1 MSPQELYL
9 RTHLQPLILQKFAG
23 QLAPEHLVFQQTR
36 KDFSGDITL
45 VLFGPAKR
53 LSMNPVAFGEQVR
66 ICLQALSFG
75 GGPLATSSEIV
86 QGFLNI
92 SLSANFWLNAHRE
105 GSRPT
110 PHPSGKK
117 VLVEFASPNTNKP
130 LHLGHIRNILLG
142 MAVSR
147 LAEEAGDK
155 VIRVQVINDR
165 GIHICKSMLAWQKYG
180 NGETPHSSGLKGDHL
195 VGKYYVRFDQEWRQ
209 QTEQR
214 LAGGMEAKEAK
225 EQAPILLEAQ
235 QMLRDWESG
244 HAEVRKLWQTM
255 NAWVYAGF
263 DQTHQRLGSY
273 FDRNYYESETYL
285 LGRDQ
290 VLAGL
295 SRGIFERD
303 PDGSVWADLTSD
315 GLDRKVL
322 LRSDGTSVYI
332 TQDIG
337 TAIERQT
344 AWDADEMTY
353 VVGNEQDY
361 HFKVLFL
368 VLQRLG
374 YDWASRCTH
383 LSYGMVDLPT
393 GRMKSREG
401 TVVDADDLMDEMI
414 STARSRSELSDKLH
428 EMSES
433 DKSLLFIQV
442 GMAALKY
449 FILKVDPQKRMIFHP
464 EESIDLQ
471 GHTGPFIQYAHA
483 RACAVIRK
491 ANSLGI
497 DPLKYDDSPLPQT
510 VKQAEI
516 DLMRQLTSYRESIE
530 NAYNQKNP
538 AVLCQY
544 AYDLAGYYNRFYHDC
559 PMLTPETPS
568 ESRLFRLYLSK
579 EVARVLK
586 RSLYV
591 LGIEAPERM

>member
-1 MSPQELYL
+1 MSPQENYL
-9 RTHLQPLILQKFAG
+9 RTHLQPLILHEFAG
-23 QLAPEHLVFQQTR
+23 QLDPEHLVFQQTR
-36 KDFSGDITL
+36 KDFVGDITL

-53 LSMNPVAFGEQVR
+53 LSMNPVAFGAHVR
-66 ICLQALSFG
+66 TCLNTLSFG
-75 GGPLATSSEIV
+75 GLPLVVNSEIV

-92 SLSANFWLNAHRE
+92 SLSAHFWMHAHRE
-105 GSRPT
+105 GSRPS
-110 PHPSGKK
+110 PQASGKK

-142 MAVSR
+142 MAMSR
-147 LAEEAGDK
+147 LAEEAGDQ

-165 GIHICKSMLAWQKYG
+165 GIHICKSMLAWKKFG
-180 NGETPHSSGLKGDHL
+180 DGETPISSGLKGDHL

-209 QTEQR
+209 QTEERQA
-214 LAGGMEAKEAK
+214 AGLEAKHAK

-235 QMLRDWESG
+235 QMLRDWEAG
-244 HAEVRKLWQTM
+244 DPDVRTLWQTM

-263 DQTHQRLGSY
+263 DQTHQRLGSF

-290 VLAGL
+290 VLSGL
-295 SRGIFERD
+295 ARGVFERD

-344 AWDADEMTY
+344 TWDADEMTY

-374 YDWASRCTH
+374 HDWATRCTH

-401 TVVDADDLMDEMI
+401 TVVDADDLMDEMVAA
-414 STARSRSELSDKLH
+414 ARGRSELSDKLQ
-428 EMSES
+428 ELNES
-433 DKSLLFIQV
+433 DKALLYDQV

-464 EESIDLQ
+464 DESIDLQ

-483 RACAVIRK
+483 RASAVLRK
-491 ANSLGI
+491 AVAMGFA
-497 DPLKYDDSPLPQT
+497 PLDDEVPLLPQSI
-510 VKQAEI
+510 KQAEI
-516 DLMRQLTSYRESIE
+516 DLMRQLALYVDSIE
-530 NAYNQKNP
+530 SAYSQKNP
-538 AVLCQY
+538 ALLCQY
-544 AYDLAGYYNRFYHDC
+544 AFDLAGHYNRFYHDC
-559 PMLTPETPS
+559 PMLTPETPQD
-568 ESRLFRLYLSK
+568 SRLFRLYLSK
-579 EVARVLK
+579 EVGRVLK
-586 RSLYV
+586 RSLWV
-591 LGIEAPERM
+591 LGIDAPERM

>member
-1 MSPQELYL
+1 MSPQEHYL
-9 RTHLQPLILQKFAG
+9 RKHLQPLILQKFAG

-36 KDFSGDITL
+36 KDFKGDITL

-53 LSMNPVAFGEQVR
+53 LLMNPVDFGEQIR
-66 ICLQALSFG
+66 TLLETLSFG
-75 GGPLATSSEIV
+75 DRPLVVASDIV

-92 SLSANFWLNAHRE
+92 SLSADFWMQAHRE
-105 GSRPT
+105 GSKPRSN
-110 PHPSGKK
+110 PSGKK

-142 MAVSR
+142 MAMSR
-147 LAEEAGDK
+147 LAEEAGDQ

-165 GIHICKSMLAWQKYG
+165 GIHICKSMLAWQKFG
-180 NGETPHSSGLKGDHL
+180 NGETPISSGLKGDHL

-209 QTEQR
+209 QTDER
-214 LAGGMEAKEAK
+214 LASGMEAKVAK

-235 QMLRDWESG
+235 QMLRDWEAG
-244 HAEVRKLWQTM
+244 KPEVRALWQTM

-285 LGRDQ
+285 LGREQ
-290 VLAGL
+290 VLSGL
-295 SRGIFERD
+295 SRGVFERD
-303 PDGSVWADLTSD
+303 PDGSVWADLTGE

-344 AWDADEMTY
+344 AWGADEMTY

-401 TVVDADDLMDEMI
+401 TVVDADDLMDEMVAA
-414 STARSRSELSDKLH
+414 ARGRSGLSEKLQEL
-428 EMSES
+428 SES
-433 DKSLLFIQV
+433 DKTSLFHQV

-483 RACAVIRK
+483 RACAVLRK
-491 ANSLGI
+491 ASTLGTHSEH
-497 DPLKYDDSPLPQT
+497 DEQVPLPLM
-510 VKQAEI
+510 VEQAEI
-516 DLMRQLTSYRESIE
+516 DLLRQLSLYGDSIE
-530 NAYNQKNP
+530 SAYMHKNP
-538 AVLCQY
+538 ALLCQY
-544 AYDLAGYYNRFYHDC
+544 AFDLASLYNRFYHDC
-559 PMLTPETPS
+559 PILTPETPPD
-568 ESRLFRLYLSK
+568 SRLFRLYLCQT
-579 EVARVLK
+579 VARVLK

-591 LGIEAPERM
+591 IGIESPERM

>member
-9 RTHLQPLILQKFAG
+9 RTQLQPYIQQEFAG
-23 QLAPEHLVFQQTR
+23 QLEPDHLVFQQTR
-36 KDFSGDITL
+36 KDFPGDITL

-53 LSMNPVAFGEQVR
+53 LGISPLAFGEQ
-66 ICLQALSFG
+66 IQAFLGKLRFEEH
-75 GGPLATSSEIV
+75 PLLVSSQII

-92 SLSANFWLNAHRE
+92 SLSAHYWMKAHRDA
-105 GSRPT
+105 SRPCGI
-110 PHPSGKK
+110 PSGKK
-117 VLVEFASPNTNKP
+117 ILVEFASPNTNKP

-147 LAEEAGDK
+147 LAEESGDE
-155 VIRVQVINDR
+155 VVRVQVINDR
-165 GIHICKSMLAWQKYG
+165 GIHICKSMLAWQKFG
-180 NGETPHSSGLKGDHL
+180 GGETPGSSGIKGDHL
-195 VGKYYVRFDQEWRQ
+195 VGKYYVRFDQEWRM
-209 QTEQR
+209 QTEER
-214 LAGGMEAKEAK
+214 IATGLDAKIAK

-235 QMLRDWESG
+235 QMLRDWEAG
-244 HAEVRKLWQTM
+244 VPAVRELWQSM

-263 DQTHQRLGSY
+263 EQTHQGLGSF

-285 LGRDQ
+285 LGKDQ
-290 VLAGL
+290 VMEGL
-295 SRGIFERD
+295 SRGIFEQD
-303 PDGSVWADLTSD
+303 LDGSVWVDLTSA

-337 TAIERQT
+337 TAIERQKE
-344 AWDADEMTY
+344 WNADEMTY

-374 YDWASRCTH
+374 FEWANRCEH
-383 LSYGMVDLPT
+383 LSYGMVDLPS

-401 TVVDADDLMDEMI
+401 TVVDADDLMDEML
-414 STARSRSELSDKLH
+414 AAAKGRSELSDKLQ
-428 EMSES
+428 ELTEA
-433 DKSLLFIQV
+433 DKAVLFRQV

-464 EESIDLQ
+464 EDSIDLQ

-483 RACAVIRK
+483 RARAVLRK
-491 ANSLGI
+491 AESAGI
-497 DPLKYDDSPLPQT
+497 DPSMYAHPVLPAA
-510 VKQAEI
+510 VKQTEI
-516 DLMRQLTSYRESIE
+516 DIMRQLSAYQESVAS
-530 NAYNQKNP
+530 AYSLKNP
-538 AVLCQY
+538 ALLCQF
-544 AYDLAGYYNRFYHDC
+544 AFDLAGLYNRFYHDC

-568 ESRLFRLYLSK
+568 DSRLFRLYLSQ
-579 EVARVLK
+579 EAARVLK